1 MKEFD
6 LNIGKILEDWE
17 IYHAIREIV
26 ANALDE
32 QLLTNTA
39 EIEIVKTG
47 NVWCIRDF
55 GRGLNYH
62 HLTQNENPEKTD
74 NDKVIGRFG
83 VGLKDA
89 LATLFRHN
97 IVVEIQSK
105 YGVITL
111 KESTKNTFDDIVN
124 HASTQEPHK

>member
-17 IYHAIREIV
+17 IYHAIREII

-32 QLLTNTA
+32 QILTGTQAIQITKLGNT
-39 EIEIVKTG
+39 
-47 NVWCIRDF
+47 WCIRDF

-62 HLTQNENPEKTD
+62 HLMQNENPEKTS

-89 LATLFRHN
+89 LATLFRHD
-97 IVVEIQSK
+97 IRIEIQSTAANK
-105 YGVITL
+105 IHHTDL
-111 KESTKNTFDDIVN
+111 ILLTI
-124 HASTQEPHK
+124 